1 VTDKT
6 TEEGLEDRILSE
18 HEMREV
24 LWELRDR
31 GSLISID
38 PNTGKRV
45 DVDIAIER
53 DCGPR
58 SGT

>member
-1 VTDKT
+1 MTDKAT
-6 TEEGLEDRILSE
+6 TEGLEDRILSE
-18 HEMREV
+18 SEMRKV
-24 LWELRDR
+24 LGELRER

-38 PNTGKRV
+38 PNTGERV